1 MNVEKLTTIPDP
13 NQELDDPYVHTVSTE
28 EFVEAVERT
37 SQEEKNDGL
46 TPNEEDWFVLTKPW
60 THSLLLYVSSLYR
73 SRAFG
78 QL

>member
-46 TPNEEDWFVLTKPW
+46 TPNEED
-60 THSLLLYVSSLYR
+60 
-73 SRAFG
+73 
-78 QL
+78 